1 MRELDLLGADTIDS
15 MVWDIMNSVKADAKM
30 LEDKYD
36 ETDEYQYY
44 QDAEDLRK
52 LIGQL
57 ERVTDHI
64 CGIVREYRP

>member
-1 MRELDLLGADTIDS
+1 MFKPDLLGADVIDS

-36 ETDEYQYY
+36 ETDEHQYY

-52 LIGQL
+52 FIGQL

-64 CGIVREYRP
+64 CGIVREHRP